1 MVFQHDIYAGQQVLV
16 TGGSSGIGAAI
27 AMQFAELGA
36 EVVAL
41 GLDADG
47 VHAPRHPRIRRE
59 ELDITDS
66 QRLQRLFEALPR
78 LDVLVNNAGISR
90 DREEY
95 DLATFERVLRLNL
108 SAAMLASQLARP
120 LLAQRGGSILNIAS
134 MYSTFGSADRPA
146 YSASK
151 GAIVQLTR
159 SLACEYAAERI
170 RVNAIAPGWID
181 TPLGAGLKADVEAP
195 AGSCSARRWR
205 AGARRPRWP
214 APRPSSAVPAP
225 ASSPAPCWR
234 WTAAI
239 SAPEPPSLRMH
250 LSAWGG
256 QRFARQNNNKT
267 SALP

>member
-134 MYSTFGSADRPA
+134 MYSSRLRKPPTSPDSAEHSENRITATISSGLRCPRRSDQAPT
-146 YSASK
+146 SAPDTAQARASTEESMPRWLLLSCSSCSMK
-151 GAIVQLTR
+151 GNR
-159 SLACEYAAERI
+159 K
-170 RVNAIAPGWID
+170 D
-181 TPLGAGLKADVEAP
+181 
-195 AGSCSARRWR
+195 SARR
-205 AGARRPRWP
+205 
-214 APRPSSAVPAP
+214 SK
-225 ASSPAPCWR
+225 
-234 WTAAI
+234 
-239 SAPEPPSLRMH
+239 
-250 LSAWGG
+250 
-256 QRFARQNNNKT
+256 KT
-267 SALP
+267 KPKVRNSTQSRTFS